1 MNTELK
7 GGDRDK
13 ASWVL
18 GCCVLSARTLL
29 PGSVPLP
36 CLAWLVTPAIC
47 TEVPLSPSI
56 ADGSTEKFSVP
67 GVPS

>member
-1 MNTELK
+1 MTRPAGYLAE
-7 GGDRDK
+7 
-13 ASWVL
+13 
-18 GCCVLSARTLL
+18 CVLSAKILL

-36 CLAWLVTPAIC
+36 FLAWLVTPAIC

-56 ADGSTEKFSVP
+56 ADGSTEKFPVT

>member
-1 MNTELK
+1 MNTEGK

-18 GCCVLSARTLL
+18 GWCLLSARTLP

-36 CLAWLVTPAIC
+36 FLAWLVTPAIC

-56 ADGSTEKFSVP
+56 AESSTEKFPVP
-67 GVPS
+67 GVSS

>member
-13 ASWVL
+13 ASWGL
-18 GCCVLSARTLL
+18 GWCMPSARTLL

-36 CLAWLVTPAIC
+36 FFVWLATPAIC
-47 TEVPLSPSI
+47 TEVPLSPGI
-56 ADGSTEKFSVP
+56 AEGSREKFPVP
-67 GVPS
+67 GVSS